1 MARRPPPAVTNRL
14 PEHLRR
20 RGMTFGE
27 LGRRTLLPPRLVARL
42 RLPTANPRLAVAE
55 LVAAALDVAI
65 EDLWGLRRR

>member
-1 MARRPPPAVTNRL
+1 
-14 PEHLRR
+14 
-20 RGMTFGE
+20 MTFGE